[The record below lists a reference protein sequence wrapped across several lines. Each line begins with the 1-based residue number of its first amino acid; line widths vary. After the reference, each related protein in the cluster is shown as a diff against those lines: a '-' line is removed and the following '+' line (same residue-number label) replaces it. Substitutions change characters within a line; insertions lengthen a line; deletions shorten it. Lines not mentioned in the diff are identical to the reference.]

1 MQLRIRALY
10 ALYRCKKVAAVVTP
24 TLDAGF
30 TACDFQLKSTDGAYY
45 SLDNF
50 HNSNALLVMFIC
62 NHCPYVKAVI
72 KHLVHEVKLLMTDFG
87 VGAVAIMPND
97 TGAYPEDSYDKM
109 VALAQSLAFPF
120 PYVIDEDQSVAR
132 SYGAVCTPD
141 FFCFNR
147 EMKLCY
153 RGRFDDP
160 NKDWELSPNDKSEL
174 FEAVR
179 FIAETGKVPDD
190 QVPSIGCSIKWRSG

>member
-1 MQLRIRALY
+1 M
-10 ALYRCKKVAAVVTP
+10 AAVVTP

-30 TACDFQLKSTDGAYY
+30 TARDFRLKATDGGYY
-45 SLDNF
+45 GLDNF
-50 HNSNALLVMFIC
+50 RGSSALLVMFIC
-62 NHCPYVKAVI
+62 NHCPYVKALI
-72 KHLVHEVKLLMTDFG
+72 KHLVREVKLLMADCG

-97 TGAYPEDSYDKM
+97 TDAYPEDSYDKM
-109 VALAQSLAFPF
+109 AALAQSLAFPF
-120 PYVIDEDQSVAR
+120 PYVIDEGQSVAK

-147 EMKLCY
+147 ELQLCY

-160 NKDWELSPNDKSEL
+160 NKDWGLCPDDRSEL

-179 FIAETGKVPDD
+179 FVAETGKVPGD